1 VAVSRLGRASAARRV
16 AAAVVFM
23 PVSPNARGRRE
34 ARHDVANAAAEVA
47 GARDLAALGEELAAL
62 RGELVR
68 HRGEG

>member
-1 VAVSRLGRASAARRV
+1 MSRLGRASVARRV

-23 PVSPNARGRRE
+23 PVSLPMRGRRE
-34 ARHDVANAAAEVA
+34 ARRDVANAEAEVA
-47 GARDLAALGEELAAL
+47 GARDLAALRDELAAL